1 MITNNT
7 STQTTFPNRIAYFDI
22 LKGIAIFL
30 VVLGH
35 CLQIF
40 TPNWQENKIALSI
53 YMFHMP
59 LFIFISGYFFYPSVK
74 KIPLKEFIVKKFIRL
89 YLPSL
94 FWGLFNTP
102 IRDKIAI
109 SCMLRQI
116 HESSSHAIRHGLYIK
131 NRKRLF
137 CP

>member
-1 MITNNT
+1 MKTNIT
-7 STQTTFPNRIAYFDI
+7 SIKASSPNRIEHFDI

-35 CLQIF
+35 CLQTF
-40 TPNWQENKIALSI
+40 TPDWQNNNIALAI

-74 KIPLKEFIVKKFIRL
+74 KLSLKDFIIKKFIHL

-94 FWGLFNTP
+94 FWGLFN
-102 IRDKIAI
+102 ILL
-109 SCMLRQI
+109 M
-116 HESSSHAIRHGLYIK
+116 GGGGVNY
-131 NRKRLF
+131 
-137 CP
+137 